1 MGPEKKDPSEKK
13 KPERFQITELFM
25 ARCGKKDWKRTF
37 IGSIN
42 REKDEKGNEIAVS
55 GKFPVYN
62 DGHFWSRA
70 SSQDEFG
77 VMIDEIVE
85 LRLDYGLHND
95 PGVSSA
101 IADEKFFHN

>member
-1 MGPEKKDPSEKK
+1 MEPEKKDPQKKNEKDWL
-13 KPERFQITELFM
+13 QITELFM
-25 ARCGKKDWKRTF
+25 ARCGKKDWNRTF

-42 REKDEKGNEIAVS
+42 RENDESGNETAVS
-55 GKFPVYN
+55 GKFPVYI

-70 SSQDEFG
+70 SSQDEFRDN
-77 VMIDEIVE
+77 IDEIVE

-95 PGVSSA
+95 PGVSSV